1 MMSLAVTGAELF
13 GVLAA
18 FSASLFCG
26 AACYISLVEHPARL
40 ECGAELAATEFS
52 PSYRR
57 AARMQLSL
65 ALCSALSAV
74 TAAALGSSMLWLL
87 GGALIAAVIPFT
99 YLMIMP
105 LNKRLQSPAL
115 KKQSSSTYMLLEHW
129 GRLHA
134 VRSAMSIL
142 ACLAYYAALMLE

>member
-1 MMSLAVTGAELF
+1 MMSLVVTGAELF
-13 GVLAA
+13 GALAA

-40 ECGAELAATEFS
+40 ECGAELAATEFTR
-52 PSYRR
+52 SYRR

-74 TAAALGSSMLWLL
+74 TTAALGSSMLWLL

-105 LNKRLQSPAL
+105 LNKQLQSPAL

-134 VRSAMSIL
+134 IRSAMSIL
-142 ACLAYYAALMLE
+142 ACLVYYAALMLE

>member
-1 MMSLAVTGAELF
+1 MMSFVVTGAELS
-13 GVLAA
+13 GALAA

-26 AACYISLVEHPARL
+26 AACYISIAEHPARL
-40 ECGAELAATEFS
+40 ECGAEIAATEFS

-57 AARMQLSL
+57 AARMQFSL
-65 ALCSALSAV
+65 ALCSAFAAV

-105 LNKRLQSPAL
+105 LNKQLQSPAL
-115 KKQSSSTYMLLEHW
+115 KKQSSTTYMLLAHW

-134 VRSAMSIL
+134 IRSAMSLL
-142 ACLAYYAALMLE
+142 ACLVYYAALILD